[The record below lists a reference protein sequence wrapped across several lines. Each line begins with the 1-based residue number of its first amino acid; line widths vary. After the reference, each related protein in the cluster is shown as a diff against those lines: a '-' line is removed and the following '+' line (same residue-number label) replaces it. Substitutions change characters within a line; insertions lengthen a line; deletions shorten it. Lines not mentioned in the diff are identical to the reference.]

1 MNPVVAFAVAAVA
14 IAVGVLVLRAR
25 QRRIGWLLVAHGVCF
40 GALLSLAGAST
51 SHAGMAVD
59 QLAAGS
65 WVFLFLWL
73 VLIAYVVPDG
83 HTLSPRW
90 GRWVRFGLVGV
101 VAFLVGAVGDSESF
115 RSEHHGADPPLPW
128 LSAPVSGVLGIVG
141 LLATVLLF
149 FGAGFAVR
157 ARLRRATGEERLQLL
172 WLVWGATSLPAAL
185 ALAWFAY
192 FALDSNQVVVDV
204 ALTLAGLGLP
214 AAIGIA
220 ILRHQLFDI
229 RVVLSRTL
237 TYGVLIAAVAAV
249 YALLLFVADR
259 LLGASTAGG
268 LLAVVVVA
276 VAVHPAYAWLR
287 RRIER
292 WVYGYRS
299 DPAAALRRLSAS
311 VEAADPLLVVD
322 TITASVADALK
333 VELVRVEAPG
343 GPTPESPH
351 EIRVPLVHRGDR
363 IGDLVVEVPAGR
375 TLSAADTALLHDLA
389 GQAAVTVRAAQL
401 ATELQAS
408 RSRIVTAREEERKR
422 LRRDLHD
429 GLGPSLAGILLK
441 LQAAQSR
448 RDAAERDAILDEI
461 RVETRAA
468 ITEVRRVVDDLR
480 PPAID
485 EVGLVG
491 AIRQRAAALTTDTLV
506 VEVSG
511 PEQLPPLPAAVEVA
525 AFRIASEAM
534 TNVAKH
540 AGASRCRVEV
550 ELDSTLGLT
559 VTDNGR
565 GSSGPTGRGVG
576 WTSMTERAA
585 ELGGSCTIASR
596 GDGGLVVRAVL
607 PLQAPQPQ
615 ESPVEVAP

>member
-14 IAVGVLVLRAR
+14 IAVGVLVLRAH
-25 QRRIGWLLVAHGVCF
+25 QVRIGWLLVAHGVCF
-40 GALLSLAGAST
+40 GALLGSAGTST
-51 SHAGMAVD
+51 SHGGMVAD

-65 WVFLFLWL
+65 WVFLFLWV
-73 VLIAYVVPDG
+73 VLIAYLVPDG
-83 HTLSPRW
+83 HTLSPGW
-90 GRWVRFGLVGV
+90 SRWVRLGLVGV
-101 VAFLVGAVGDSESF
+101 VMFLVGSVGDSEGF
-115 RSEHHGADPPLPW
+115 RSEHHGADPPLTW
-128 LSAPVSGVLGIVG
+128 LPEPVSGVLGIVG
-141 LLATVLLF
+141 LVGTVLLF

-157 ARLRRATGEERLQLL
+157 ARLRGSSGEERLQLL
-172 WLVWGATSLPAAL
+172 WLVWGATSLPLAL
-185 ALAWFAY
+185 ALAWFSY
-192 FALDSNQVVVDV
+192 FVLDANELVVDV
-204 ALTLAGLGLP
+204 ALVLAGLGLP
-214 AAIGIA
+214 AGIGIA
-220 ILRHQLFDI
+220 ILRHRLFDI
-229 RVVLSRTL
+229 QVVLSRTL
-237 TYGVLIAAVAAV
+237 TYGVLIAAVAAL
-249 YALLLFVADR
+249 YALLLFLADR
-259 LLGASTAGG
+259 VLGDSTAGG

-276 VAVHPAYAWLR
+276 AAVHPAYAWLR

-311 VEAADPLLVVD
+311 VEAAEPLRVVD

-333 VELVRVEAPG
+333 VEHVRVETPAG
-343 GPTPESPH
+343 SAPESPH
-351 EIRVPLVHRGDR
+351 ETRVPLVHRGNR
-363 IGDLVVEVPAGR
+363 IGDLVVEVPFGR

-401 ATELQAS
+401 AAELQAS

-448 RDAAERDAILDEI
+448 REASERDAILTEI
-461 RVETRAA
+461 REETRAA

-491 AIRQRAAALTTDTLV
+491 AIRQRAASLTTDRLV

-511 PEQLPPLPAAVEVA
+511 PDQLPPLPAAVEVA

-540 AGASRCRVEV
+540 AGASRCRVEI
-550 ELDSTLGLT
+550 ELDTTLALT

-596 GDGGLVVRAVL
+596 GDGGLVVRALL
-607 PLQAPQPQ
+607 PLQVPQPH
-615 ESPVEVAP
+615 ESPIEVAP

>member
-1 MNPVVAFAVAAVA
+1 MNPVVALAVAAAA
-14 IAVGVLVLRAR
+14 IAVGVLVLRAH
-25 QRRIGWLLVAHGVCF
+25 QVRIGWLLIAHGVCF
-40 GALLSLAGAST
+40 GALLSFADAST
-51 SHAGMAVD
+51 SHAGMVVD

-73 VLIAYVVPDG
+73 VLVAYVVPDG
-83 HTLSPRW
+83 HTLSPGW
-90 GRWVRFGLVGV
+90 ARWVRLGLVAV
-101 VAFLVGAVGDSESF
+101 VLFLVGSVGDTESF
-115 RSEHHGADPPLPW
+115 RDEHHGAEPPLAW
-128 LSAPVSGVLGIVG
+128 LPAPVSGVLGIVG
-141 LLATVLLF
+141 LVGTVLLF

-157 ARLRRATGEERLQLL
+157 ARLRASSGEERLQLL

-185 ALAWFAY
+185 ALAWFSY
-192 FALDSNQVVVDV
+192 FVLDTNELVVDV
-204 ALTLAGLGLP
+204 ALILAGLGLP
-214 AAIGIA
+214 ASIGVA
-220 ILRHQLFDI
+220 ILRHRLFDI
-229 RVVLSRTL
+229 QVVLSRTL

-249 YALLLFVADR
+249 YALLLFAADR
-259 LLGASTAGG
+259 LLGDSTAGG

-299 DPAAALRRLSAS
+299 DPAVALRRLSAS
-311 VEAADPLLVVD
+311 VEAADPMRVVD
-322 TITASVADALK
+322 SITESVADALK
-333 VELVRVEAPG
+333 VDHVRVEPPG
-343 GPTPESPH
+343 EPATGREL
-351 EIRVPLVHRGDR
+351 RLPLVHRGDR
-363 IGDLVVEVPAGR
+363 IGDLVVDVPAGR

-401 ATELQAS
+401 AAELQAS

-461 RVETRAA
+461 REETRAA

-491 AIRQRAAALTTDTLV
+491 AIRQRAASLSSDSLV
-506 VEVSG
+506 VEVSA
-511 PEQLPPLPAAVEVA
+511 PDRLPPLPAAVEVA

-540 AGASRCRVEV
+540 AGASRCRVEL
-550 ELDSTLGLT
+550 ELDATLGLT

-565 GSSGPTGRGVG
+565 GSTGPTGRGVG

-596 GDGGLVVRAVL
+596 GDRGLVVRAVL
-607 PLQAPQPQ
+607 PLEAPQPQ
-615 ESPVEVAP
+615 VSPVAVAP